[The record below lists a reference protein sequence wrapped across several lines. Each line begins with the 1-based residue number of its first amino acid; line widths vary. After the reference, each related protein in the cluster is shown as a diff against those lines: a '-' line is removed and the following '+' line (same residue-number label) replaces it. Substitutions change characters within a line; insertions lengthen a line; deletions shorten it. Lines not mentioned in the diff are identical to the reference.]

1 MTVKVKFVMALVI
14 VGLLTVGIFAKE
26 NYNEKKF
33 ANQETFT
40 IRLAHVSNETT
51 PIHLQSLKQKEL
63 LEAEI
68 DGRFKFENF

>member
-1 MTVKVKFVMALVI
+1 MTVKVKFVMALAI

-40 IRLAHVSNETT
+40 IRLAHVSNETS
-51 PIHLQSLKQKEL
+51 PIH
-63 LEAEI
+63 
-68 DGRFKFENF
+68 

>member
-33 ANQETFT
+33 ANR
-40 IRLAHVSNETT
+40 RL
-51 PIHLQSLKQKEL
+51 LQSGWRMYLTRRRHSFAVAK
-63 LEAEI
+63 AERTS
-68 DGRFKFENF
+68 GG